1 MTPPQSKFKFK
12 IQFQMF
18 VTWPYLVVLL
28 KELGPV
34 CLVVFDLANDF
45 DVLAVIHDDPV
56 NVRLG

>member
-1 MTPPQSKFKFK
+1 
-12 IQFQMF
+12 MF

-34 CLVVFDLANDF
+34 CMVVFDLAKDF
-45 DVLAVIHDDPV
+45 DVIAVIHDEPV